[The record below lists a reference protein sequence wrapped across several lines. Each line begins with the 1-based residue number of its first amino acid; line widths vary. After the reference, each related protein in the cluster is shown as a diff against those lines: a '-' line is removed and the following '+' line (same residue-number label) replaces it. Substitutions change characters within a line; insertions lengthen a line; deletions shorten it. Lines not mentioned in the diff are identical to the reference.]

1 MLITHRILVQVVFA
15 DASRNVGRLAVRLTR
30 RFHSGMIRVPGA
42 IPLRYPAGLR
52 KRGRAIAARD
62 LHPHMIQPARK
73 DVDKAPRRRKWSGT
87 GRSERF
93 SIRECFGSTTLCRIE
108 REVAMEST
116 GRDGPGAAQQQRMV
130 QQPLA
135 PDFFDSSLEWRRVF
149 AEIWGT
155 FLLVLVAA
163 GGGVVAAMSGGRVTL
178 GMAVVAPGIMVMAI
192 IYFMGVVS
200 GAHLNPAVTLA
211 FAVRRN
217 FPWRRVPGYIVGQ
230 MIGGIGAAV
239 FLRAMFG
246 TVGAL
251 GATLPGSGVTSGKA
265 LAMEVVLT
273 AGLVNTILG
282 TASGARNIGTNGAI
296 AVGGYIALAGLWAAP
311 VTGASMNP
319 VRSLAP
325 DLVRG
330 DFHTTWIYLV
340 GPPVGAMIGVVFE
353 WILKGKPTAAGRIAA
368 QGTLGIDNPGELDR

>member
-1 MLITHRILVQVVFA
+1 
-15 DASRNVGRLAVRLTR
+15 
-30 RFHSGMIRVPGA
+30 
-42 IPLRYPAGLR
+42 
-52 KRGRAIAARD
+52 
-62 LHPHMIQPARK
+62 
-73 DVDKAPRRRKWSGT
+73 
-87 GRSERF
+87 
-93 SIRECFGSTTLCRIE
+93 
-108 REVAMEST
+108 MEST
-116 GRDGPGAAQQQRMV
+116 KPNMV
-130 QQPLA
+130 EKQAVPN
-135 PDFFDSSLEWRRVF
+135 FFDPSLEWRRVF
-149 AEIWGT
+149 AETWGT

-163 GGGVVAAMSGGRVTL
+163 GGGVVSAVSGGRVTL
-178 GMAVVAPGIMVMAI
+178 GMMVVAPGIMVMSI
-192 IYFMGVVS
+192 IYFMGSVS

-217 FPWRRVPGYIVGQ
+217 FPWKRVPGYVAGQ
-230 MIGGIGAAV
+230 LIGGIGAAA

-251 GATLPGSGVTSGKA
+251 GATMPGRGVTDWKA

-296 AVGGYIALAGLWAAP
+296 AVGGYIALAGLWSAP
-311 VTGASMNP
+311 ISGASMNP

-330 DFHTTWIYLV
+330 DFYTTWIYIV
-340 GPPVGAMIGVVFE
+340 GPFVGALMGVTFE

-368 QGTLGIDNPGELDR
+368 QGTLGVDDSSAVDR